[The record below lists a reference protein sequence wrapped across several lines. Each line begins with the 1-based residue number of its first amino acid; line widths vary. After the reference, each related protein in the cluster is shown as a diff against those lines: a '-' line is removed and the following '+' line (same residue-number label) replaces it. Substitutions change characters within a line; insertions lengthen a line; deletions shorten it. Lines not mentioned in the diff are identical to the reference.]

1 MKNQRERYLKKR
13 SNKKKKEMMNK
24 IELQAK
30 KVLELDMK
38 MVFKKKDPTSTNKS
52 HILNLSNKM
61 EKRLKIV
68 SFYKELI

>member
-13 SNKKKKEMMNK
+13 SNKKKKETMNK
-24 IELQAK
+24 IELRAK
-30 KVLELDMK
+30 KVSEQDMK
-38 MVFKKKDPTSTNKS
+38 MVFKKKDLTSTNKS

>member
-13 SNKKKKEMMNK
+13 SNKKKKETMNK

-38 MVFKKKDPTSTNKS
+38 MEFKKKDLTSTNKS

>member
-13 SNKKKKEMMNK
+13 SNKKKKETMNK

-30 KVLELDMK
+30 KVSELDMK
-38 MVFKKKDPTSTNKS
+38 MEFKKKDLTSTNKS

>member
-13 SNKKKKEMMNK
+13 SNKKKKETMNK

-38 MVFKKKDPTSTNKS
+38 MEFKKKGLTSTNKS

>member
-13 SNKKKKEMMNK
+13 SNKKKKETMNK

-38 MVFKKKDPTSTNKS
+38 MVFKKKGLTSTNKS